1 MRKILL
7 LGTLMIFAG
16 AAHAEGIPLFNVSCP
31 GNLAVS
37 ADQGGPIYI
46 NGKAVKNSAVDDRH
60 FQVKTA
66 EINLAISVEDDD
78 SVTVKYTD
86 KHGASGLCEAVDD

>member
-7 LGTLMIFAG
+7 LGTLLIAAG

-37 ADQGGPIYI
+37 ADQGGPVYI
-46 NGKAVKNSAVDDRH
+46 NGKEIKHSAVDDRH
-60 FQVKTA
+60 FQVKA
-66 EINLAISVEDDD
+66 PQISLLISVEDDE

-86 KHGASGLCEAVDD
+86 AHGASGLCEAVDD

>member
-7 LGTLMIFAG
+7 LGTLTLFTG
-16 AAHAEGIPLFNVSCP
+16 VAHAGDIPLFNVSCP

-37 ADQGGPIYI
+37 ADQGGPVYI
-46 NGKAVKNSAVDDRH
+46 NGKVVASSAVDDRH

-66 EINLAISVEDDD
+66 EVSLSISVEDDD
-78 SVTVKYTD
+78 SVTVKYSD

>member
-1 MRKILL
+1 MRKILF
-7 LGTLMIFAG
+7 LGTLMLLAG
-16 AAHAEGIPLFNVSCP
+16 WAHAEGIPLFNVSCP

-37 ADQGGPIYI
+37 ADQGGPVYI
-46 NGKAVKNSAVDDRH
+46 NGKQVKSSAVDDRH

-66 EINLAISVEDDD
+66 DTSLSISVEEDD

>member
-7 LGTLMIFAG
+7 LGTLMMFTG
-16 AAHAEGIPLFNVSCP
+16 GAHAEAVPLFNVSCP

-46 NGKAVKNSAVDDRH
+46 NGKVIKSRAVDDRH
-60 FQVKTA
+60 FQVKTP
-66 EINLAISVEDDD
+66 ETNLTISVEDDD
-78 SVTVKYTD
+78 SVSVKYSD